1 MSQTQ
6 SSLDGG
12 ELGWLSYSAIPLGN
26 TPVLCLQ
33 AHGSGL
39 TYTRSS
45 KAINAKMAHTHK
57 LTQTHVHGQACA
69 PTLCLSSRHKAP
81 VCPILYSGP
90 CIDCLELQVLYWFL
104 LISFKW
110 TIMAM
115 SPAVTCSYPTATCLF
130 LSLITYNV
138 CAVNYA
144 PYLLWLLFL
153 FASFFVVK

>member
-6 SSLDGG
+6 SGLDVG
-12 ELGWLSYSAIPLGN
+12 ELRWLSYSTIPLGN

-39 TYTRSS
+39 TYTRSR
-45 KAINAKMAHTHK
+45 KAINVKTAHKH
-57 LTQTHVHGQACA
+57 TQTHVHGQACA

-81 VCPILYSGP
+81 ICPILYSGP
-90 CIDCLELQVLYWFL
+90 CIDCSELQVLYRFL

-110 TIMAM
+110 TIMAV
-115 SPAVTCSYPTATCLF
+115 SPAVTRSYPTATCLF
-130 LSLITYNV
+130 LSLITHPV

-153 FASFFVVK
+153 FASFFCG